1 MITIPIVLVVD
12 DERSVRE
19 ALARLFAREGIGA
32 LTASTLDE
40 ARLLCARHRGS
51 LRAVVIDLCLGGENG
66 LDLVRELAGE
76 PGAPRL
82 LVFSAS
88 VDGLVR
94 ERALALGADEVLAK
108 PSSPPAILAALR
120 RELGPLGLGVLR

>member
-1 MITIPIVLVVD
+1 MTVTPIVLVVD

-19 ALARLFAREGIGA
+19 ALARLLQREGICV
-32 LTASTLDE
+32 LTATSLDE
-40 ARLLCARHRGS
+40 ARLLCARHRGR
-51 LRAVVIDLCLGGENG
+51 LRAVVIDVQLGGENG

-94 ERALALGADEVLAK
+94 ERALALGADEVLVK
-108 PSSPPAILAALR
+108 PSSPTAILAAVR
-120 RELGPLGLGVLR
+120 RELGPLGLGVLG